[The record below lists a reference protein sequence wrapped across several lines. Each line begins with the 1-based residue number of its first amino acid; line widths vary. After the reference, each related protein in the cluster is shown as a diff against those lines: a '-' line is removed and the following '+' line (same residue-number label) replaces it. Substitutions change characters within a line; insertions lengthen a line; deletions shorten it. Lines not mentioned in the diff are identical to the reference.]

1 MILEYCVG
9 GDLLGVLKQDVA
21 LPEASVARFAAD
33 LCESLRVVHAAG
45 TLHCDLKPSNV
56 LMDEDGRLKLCGFG
70 LARKVADV
78 SASRTN
84 ASNATPSALAR
95 RGTPCY
101 MAPELFE
108 EGGSHSFASDLYAF
122 GCVLYELAA
131 GKPPFVSASLAELME
146 MILTEDP
153 PPIEREG
160 GSSRRSAT
168 RSRTSSSRSSAKT
181 RRGARR
187 GRRFSRTRFGDPPP
201 SPRTSPRASRRWRT
215 QRRRSRQ
222 PAFEARARERARPRV
237 PGATGESGADAGGRP
252 NREKPRA
259 DAGAL
264 DADAAARLEDAD
276 SRATRS
282 PATTRAALKPAN
294 GSSASRTHAT
304 SARSKEVTRLSPR
317 GEGEP
322 RAGGGA
328 GYAERRRAS
337 CGLRPRCASPSPKRS
352 ADKARA
358 DKAGD
363 VSLADADAELNF
375 AGGGGRA
382 ERE

>member
-1 MILEYCVG
+1 MDRYHIYEAIGREHSVVYKGRRKKTIQYYAIKSVDKSQRQRVLQEVQVLRATSHPGVLRFHAWYETQNHLWLILEYCVG

-45 TLHCDLKPSNV
+45 TLHCDEPSNV

-160 GSSRRSAT
+160 GKLAPLSDAFEDLVFALLR
-168 RSRTSSSRSSAKT
+168 KDPT
-181 RRGARR
+181 RRATWAE
-187 GRRFSRTRFGDPPP
+187 FSRTRFGDPPP

-215 QRRRSRQ
+215 QRRRSRVS
-222 PAFEARARERARPRV
+222 PRSRRARGRGRGSSPRSDRRVRRGRGRRDRTARSRART
-237 PGATGESGADAGGRP
+237 PGA
-252 NREKPRA
+252 
-259 DAGAL
+259 
-264 DADAAARLEDAD
+264 
-276 SRATRS
+276 
-282 PATTRAALKPAN
+282 
-294 GSSASRTHAT
+294 
-304 SARSKEVTRLSPR
+304 
-317 GEGEP
+317 
-322 RAGGGA
+322 
-328 GYAERRRAS
+328 
-337 CGLRPRCASPSPKRS
+337 
-352 ADKARA
+352 
-358 DKAGD
+358 
-363 VSLADADAELNF
+363 
-375 AGGGGRA
+375 
-382 ERE
+382 

>member
-1 MILEYCVG
+1 MDRYHIYEAIGRGKHSVVYKGRRKKTIQYYAIKSVDKSQRQRVLQEVQVLRATSHPGVLRFHAWYETQNHLWLILEYCVG

-78 SASRTN
+78 SASRTT

-160 GSSRRSAT
+160 GKLAPLSDAFEDLALL
-168 RSRTSSSRSSAKT
+168 AKT

-215 QRRRSRQ
+215 QRRRSRVS
-222 PAFEARARERARPRV
+222 PRSRRARGRGRGSSPRSDRRVRRGRGRRDRTARSRARTPGRLTRTRRETSKAPIRARPV
-237 PGATGESGADAGGRP
+237 
-252 NREKPRA
+252 
-259 DAGAL
+259 
-264 DADAAARLEDAD
+264 
-276 SRATRS
+276 
-282 PATTRAALKPAN
+282 
-294 GSSASRTHAT
+294 
-304 SARSKEVTRLSPR
+304 
-317 GEGEP
+317 
-322 RAGGGA
+322 
-328 GYAERRRAS
+328 RRR
-337 CGLRPRCASPSPKRS
+337 RPAPP
-352 ADKARA
+352 
-358 DKAGD
+358 
-363 VSLADADAELNF
+363 
-375 AGGGGRA
+375 
-382 ERE
+382 

>member
-1 MILEYCVG
+1 MDRYHIYEAIGRGKHSVVYKGRRKKTIQYYAIKSVDKSQRQRVLQEVQVLRATSHPGVLRFHAWYETQNHLWLILEYCVG

-131 GKPPFVSASLAELME
+131 GKPLLSQDTNNDALVEPKDLGRISVWHTISDQELAPVFRSLQ
-146 MILTEDP
+146 
-153 PPIEREG
+153 R
-160 GSSRRSAT
+160 
-168 RSRTSSSRSSAKT
+168 
-181 RRGARR
+181 
-187 GRRFSRTRFGDPPP
+187 P
-201 SPRTSPRASRRWRT
+201 S
-215 QRRRSRQ
+215 
-222 PAFEARARERARPRV
+222 E
-237 PGATGESGADAGGRP
+237 
-252 NREKPRA
+252 
-259 DAGAL
+259 
-264 DADAAARLEDAD
+264 ARLEAKD
-276 SRATRS
+276 
-282 PATTRAALKPAN
+282 
-294 GSSASRTHAT
+294 G
-304 SARSKEVTRLSPR
+304 
-317 GEGEP
+317 
-322 RAGGGA
+322 AGGGA
-328 GYAERRRAS
+328 PGIHRRLAPFAPFARFLERKGWGGVLADFFFFFVPERRKSLWRAPGLWGAPKGANPARPAG
-337 CGLRPRCASPSPKRS
+337 GLRGHFLKWQSAKPRLSHR
-352 ADKARA
+352 
-358 DKAGD
+358 
-363 VSLADADAELNF
+363 
-375 AGGGGRA
+375 
-382 ERE
+382 